1 MDCADVVEHEEKEFK
16 AQSKEPNSEPIP
28 GYRLIQLLGCGGFG
42 EVWKCAAPG
51 GLYKAIKF
59 VYGNLNGIHNASATV
74 EDELKAVQLVK
85 AIRHPFLLFVESVE
99 ILDGELVIVMEL
111 ADCSLHDVL
120 TCYRAA
126 GNAGI
131 PRPQV
136 LGFVRDA
143 AEALDLMNFQHGL
156 QHLDVKP
163 RNLFVAGNQ
172 VKVADFGLVSSL
184 SGKRGEGIPLS
195 AVSPLYAAPEIFHG
209 AISRDSDQYSLAI
222 VFQELLTGTLPFGGT
237 NVRQLLLQHTTQ
249 EPDLSA
255 LPACDRPV
263 VARALAKNP
272 KNRYGSCAEFVR
284 ALTAS

>member
-1 MDCADVVEHEEKEFK
+1 
-16 AQSKEPNSEPIP
+16 
-28 GYRLIQLLGCGGFG
+28 
-42 EVWKCAAPG
+42 
-51 GLYKAIKF
+51 
-59 VYGNLNGIHNASATV
+59 
-74 EDELKAVQLVK
+74 
-85 AIRHPFLLFVESVE
+85 
-99 ILDGELVIVMEL
+99 
-111 ADCSLHDVL
+111 HDVL

-195 AVSPLYAAPEIFHG
+195 AVSPLYAAPEIFRG

-284 ALTAS
+284 ALTASGVLAGLRAKANAARSPAGKDDQSPPARRCVRSETDLASRPATASSISQWPIQ

>member
-16 AQSKEPNSEPIP
+16 VQSKEPNSEPIP

-42 EVWKCAAPG
+42 EVWKCTAPG

-59 VYGNLNGIHNASATV
+59 VYGNLKGIHNASAIV

-85 AIRHPFLLFVESVE
+85 AIRHPFLLFLESVE

-126 GNAGI
+126 GMSGI
-131 PRPQV
+131 PRAQV

-209 AISRDSDQYSLAI
+209 AISRHSDQYSLAI
-222 VFQELLTGTLPFGGT
+222 VFQELLTGTLPFSGT
-237 NVRQLLLQHTTQ
+237 NVRQLLLQHTTE

-263 VARALAKNP
+263 VGRALEKNP
-272 KNRYGSCAEFVR
+272 KNRYASCEEFVR

>member
-1 MDCADVVEHEEKEFK
+1 MDCADVLEHEEKEFK
-16 AQSKEPNSEPIP
+16 APCREPNSQPIP
-28 GYRLIQLLGCGGFG
+28 GYRLIQLLGRGGFG
-42 EVWKCAAPG
+42 EVWKCLAPD

-74 EDELKAVQLVK
+74 EDELKAVQIVK
-85 AIRHPFLLFVESVE
+85 AIRHPFLLAVESVE

-120 TCYRAA
+120 ACYRAA
-126 GNAGI
+126 GRPGI

-143 AEALDLMNFQHGL
+143 ADALDLMNFQHGL

-163 RNLFVAGNQ
+163 GNLFVAGNQ

-184 SGKRGEGIPLS
+184 SGKRGAAIPLS

-222 VFQELLTGTLPFGGT
+222 VFQELLTGTLPFSGT
-237 NVRQLLLQHTTQ
+237 NVRQLLLQHTTE
-249 EPDLSA
+249 EPDLRA

-263 VARALAKNP
+263 VGRALEKNP